1 MGKLDIG
8 VGDEFPVDEPPPRS
22 PEDDESARAAREEW
36 DRQKDEWR
44 ARKAEWRAQR
54 EAWRADRDAFKA
66 DVRKSF
72 REHFGSRGFRGL
84 RGVNGFLPRL
94 LIGFGLIALAIALL
108 PFLFMFGFLALAV
121 VLMAAGLRGGRHDYR
136 PGNPSQTS

>member
-22 PEDDESARAAREEW
+22 PDEEDTARAAREEW
-36 DRQKDEWR
+36 EHQKDEWR

-54 EAWRADRDAFKA
+54 EAWRANRDAFKA

-72 REHFGSRGFRGL
+72 QEHFGSRGFR
-84 RGVNGFLPRL
+84 VNGILPRV
-94 LIGFGLIALAIALL
+94 LIVFGLIAVAIALL

-121 VLMAAGLRGGRHDYR
+121 VLFVAAIRGGGHGHYR
-136 PGNPSQTS
+136 PRDTNTSQTS